1 MTNWYL
7 TIHYSCTYICL
18 DNLTSQHSYAIIVGD
33 YDDDFDDIYI
43 VDSNHSLNN
52 SKNTCLMYC
61 VHFQFVR
68 NYSLDKLK
76 LSLLRNLVTDKPVIF
91 VGFGKFIEINE
102 LVYCNK
108 NFFSRHNWNSLKKK
122 SSMNFVLYNYVPY
135 KDDSL
140 NHINIVA
147 DIQCTKLALL

>member
-1 MTNWYL
+1 
-7 TIHYSCTYICL
+7 
-18 DNLTSQHSYAIIVGD
+18 VGD

-108 NFFSRHNWNSLKKK
+108 NFFSRHN
-122 SSMNFVLYNYVPY
+122 
-135 KDDSL
+135 
-140 NHINIVA
+140 
-147 DIQCTKLALL
+147 